1 MTFNVEIRGNIFMS
15 KLEYNEKGFSFLRGV
30 TLTYNC
36 LNNPQFKYESTTE
49 KEYSIEVTMD
59 AATHKAWKKI
69 FKKNTCREI
78 ENEDYAKYKKVD
90 IPFPEQEEQFVYKF
104 KLDEKFSNDFTD
116 KQGNQYKAGDL
127 VPKEWRPTVLLP
139 NGDGTNED
147 ITWTKKVANG
157 SKADVAFIAK
167 KNSYGG
173 LSLKLNSILVTDFIE
188 FESSGGGAFGTV
200 VNNSS
205 DQATQTVAEEPDL
218 TDDVPF

>member
-1 MTFNVEIRGNIFMS
+1 MS
-15 KLEYNEKGFSFLRGV
+15 KLEFNEKGFSYLRDV

-36 LNNPQFKYESTTE
+36 LNNPQYKYESTTE

-59 AATHKAWKKI
+59 AATHKEWKKI

-78 ENEDYAKYKKVD
+78 DTADYEKYKKVPV
-90 IPFPEQEEQFVYKF
+90 PFPEQEEQFVYRF
-104 KLDEKFSNDFTD
+104 KLDEKFSNDYTD

-127 VPKEWRPTVLLP
+127 VPKSWRPTVLLP
-139 NGDGTNED
+139 KGDGTNED

-173 LSLKLNSILVTDFIE
+173 LSIKLNSILVTDFIE
-188 FESSGGGAFGTV
+188 FESSGGGAFGAV
-200 VNNSS
+200 VSS
-205 DQATQTVAEEPDL
+205 DAGASQGTPTQT
-218 TDDVPF
+218 TNDDDGQDFDDSIPF

>member
-1 MTFNVEIRGNIFMS
+1 MS

-78 ENEDYAKYKKVD
+78 ENEDYLKYKKVD
-90 IPFPEQEEQFVYKF
+90 VPFPEQEEQFVYKF
-104 KLDEKFSNDFTD
+104 KLDEKFKNDTTD
-116 KQGNQYKAGDL
+116 KQGNKYKAGDL